1 MLAVEV
7 QLTHGDYTIRL
18 YDDRQYSAGST
29 DNKQVYQHVYIVD
42 EGFRPSSQHAIR
54 VFRGTQELSS
64 AIVGAAAATTGI
76 HEHSYCIQSDFL
88 LICAGNYLFN
98 LHLPD
103 LSLSWNIE
111 VDEAT
116 AFGVHPLREDVI
128 VHGELSISRVG
139 LDGRIV
145 WQHSGSDIFTT
156 AEGENTFRIENEII
170 YAKSWDYR
178 EYRFSYDGRVL

>member
-1 MLAVEV
+1 
-7 QLTHGDYTIRL
+7 
-18 YDDRQYSAGST
+18 
-29 DNKQVYQHVYIVD
+29 
-42 EGFRPSSQHAIR
+42 
-54 VFRGTQELSS
+54 
-64 AIVGAAAATTGI
+64 
-76 HEHSYCIQSDFL
+76 
-88 LICAGNYLFN
+88 
-98 LHLPD
+98 
-103 LSLSWNIE
+103 